1 MLTQGRGRWLGTQK
15 SKHISSE
22 IQTRPSLS
30 PCLKGLSALFCVLS
44 VGNLHQFDHLIW
56 VSLRQFCFL
65 MSYFLILFSSTR
77 MRMDFCFLKKF

>member
-1 MLTQGRGRWLGTQK
+1 MLTQGRGRWSGTQK
-15 SKHISSE
+15 YQHISSE
-22 IQTRPSLS
+22 IQSRPSLS
-30 PCLKGLSALFCVLS
+30 PCLKGLSAHFRVS
-44 VGNLHQFDHLIW
+44 FVGNLHQFGYLIW

>member
-30 PCLKGLSALFCVLS
+30 PCLKGLSALFRVSS
-44 VGNLHQFDHLIW
+44 VGNLHQFGQLIW
-56 VSLRQFCFL
+56 VSLRQFFFL
-65 MSYFLILFSSTR
+65 MYYFPILYSSTR
-77 MRMDFCFLKKF
+77 IRMEFCFLKKF

>member
-56 VSLRQFCFL
+56 VRLRQFCF
-65 MSYFLILFSSTR
+65 SNLFSSTR

>member
-1 MLTQGRGRWLGTQK
+1 MLIQGRGRWLGTQK

-30 PCLKGLSALFCVLS
+30 PCLKGLSALFRVSS
-44 VGNLHQFDHLIW
+44 VGNLHQFGHLIW
-56 VSLRQFCFL
+56 VTLRQFCF
-65 MSYFLILFSSTR
+65 SISFSSTR